1 MSATVDALL
10 PLSFLEAVRSLDV
23 PDDDLAIEIVPE
35 LRNKRLGL
43 SDTVYSQIQRYT
55 DAVRRSQ
62 RPTFA
67 EAAALARL
75 IGRRPDA
82 ERVFR
87 SAGAYLAGQAYQ
99 RISPV
104 TRRTMRGLPLAVARP
119 LALRQARRIARR
131 LLDGRMQRVGAS
143 LVLQVPAS
151 VTADAAPD
159 AAGCAY
165 YESVLRELMLLL
177 LGSDTRVEHVR
188 CVERG
193 EGRCE
198 WRVDWRTGT
207 ARGVPV
213 LATAASVTAAPRAD
227 A

>member
-23 PDDDLAIEIVPE
+23 PDDDLDIEIVPE

-62 RPTFA
+62 RPTFH
-67 EAAALARL
+67 EAVALARL
-75 IGRRPDA
+75 VGRRPDA

-87 SAGAYLAGQAYQ
+87 AAGTYLAGQAYQ

-119 LALRQARRIARR
+119 LALRHARRIARR
-131 LLDGRMQRVGAS
+131 LLGGRVQRVGSS
-143 LVLQVPAS
+143 LMLQVPES

-165 YESVLRELMLLL
+165 YEAVLRELMLLL
-177 LGSDTRVEHVR
+177 LDADTRVEHVR
-188 CVERG
+188 CTQRG

-198 WRVDWRTGT
+198 WRVDWRAGT
-207 ARGVPV
+207 ARGAAT
-213 LATAASVTAAPRAD
+213 LAARPETAAAAER
-227 A
+227 